1 MRRLCGVHAWRLT
14 VRSEA
19 KEVKDM
25 RQPII
30 DPDKVNAWTAS
41 MRDAF
46 SGGNT
51 DIGMWVVIGLTA
63 LVLVAVIWSASRR
76 PGPDAMEDLDNLIKA
91 KPAAGRPAKSLG
103 HGPVRH

>member
-1 MRRLCGVHAWRLT
+1 
-14 VRSEA
+14 
-19 KEVKDM
+19 M
-25 RQPII
+25 RQPTI
-30 DPDKVNAWTAS
+30 DPEKVNAWTAS

-63 LVLVAVIWSASRR
+63 LVLVAVIWSAWSASRH
-76 PGPDAMEDLDNLIKA
+76 PAPDAMEDLDNLIKA

-103 HGPVRH
+103 HGPIRH